1 MSKAKELARALSRM
15 DFAFMDKAKVIE
27 VHDELIDAVL
37 SEPEPEL
44 GGWIEVGEKP
54 NRKLISTTTERI
66 YREGSYR
73 HNGSGHQSNP
83 NEIHMLLDGGK
94 DYENLEISYDS
105 IKQLIKEAS

>member
-1 MSKAKELARALSRM
+1 MSKAKELARAIK
-15 DFAFMDKAKVIE
+15 DFPKSSYVYAI
-27 VHDELIDAVL
+27 HDDLGDLIDAVL

-44 GGWIEVGEKP
+44 RGWIEVGQKP
-54 NRKLISTTTERI
+54 YRKLISTTTDRI

-73 HNGSGHQSNP
+73 HNGSGFQSNP
-83 NEIHMLLDGGK
+83 NEIHMLLDAGK